1 MKKLKLSLFLIILGN
16 ILYLLHRY
24 IFDKLT
30 SPLGEFTSGLLL
42 GISIGI
48 NLIGIILTISYIKEQ
63 EKK

>member
-30 SPLGEFTSGLLL
+30 SPLGEFTSG
-42 GISIGI
+42 
-48 NLIGIILTISYIKEQ
+48 
-63 EKK
+63 